1 MRRKKLFTI
10 ARHEFHGITATRTF
24 IIITILGPFLILAVS
39 VIPSLLSSRMD
50 NLQEGSVIGVVG
62 SNPEVSAVL
71 QAAFSDKGVIIEE
84 GSSLEEMKERLLE
97 EKNMQGIL
105 EIPENM
111 LEAETFYYYSKT
123 GTDVV
128 ISETIKSV
136 LGNYTV
142 SQRMSSAGFEPE
154 EIKQLS
160 SVPDMTV
167 KKLSKSG
174 DEEESQGIFSI
185 MITAISFILLLY
197 MSILLYGQMI
207 GRSIVIEKTSKTVEI
222 LLSSARPHE
231 IMFGKIFGIGAAGLL
246 QYLIWIS
253 TGLLIVLFL
262 GPQFDISLPASL
274 NAVSLGF
281 LLLFFLMAFSLY
293 AGAYAA
299 LGSAAEDEQNLG
311 QLAWPLIMFLV
322 FPMVMM
328 SPIVMNPDSVFSVIL
343 SYFPLTSPMVMFTRV
358 LVNMPAVWE
367 LLLCFL
373 ILIIS
378 IILMIYGAARIFRV
392 GILLTGNR
400 HTFREIIK
408 WMRYQ

>member
-39 VIPSLLSSRMD
+39 VIPSFLSSRMD

-84 GSSLEEMKERLLE
+84 GSNLEEMKERLLE
-97 EKNMQGIL
+97 EKNMQGVL

-111 LEAETFYYYSKT
+111 LEADTFYYYSKT

-142 SQRMSSAGFEPE
+142 SQRMAAAGFEPE
-154 EIKQLS
+154 EIQQLS
-160 SVPDMTV
+160 AVPDMTV
-167 KKLSKSG
+167 RKLSKSG
-174 DEEESQGIFSI
+174 EEEESQGIFSI

-246 QYLIWIS
+246 QYLIWIG

-299 LGSAAEDEQNLG
+299 LGSEAEDEQNLG